1 MDKLIFSAKETAAY
15 LGVSRD
21 SVYDLCRAGKV
32 PGFRVGGQ
40 WRFSKSELDA
50 WVIRES
56 RKTLRA
62 DPDPATARG
71 MGEAVMANLA
81 EHSHGR

>member
-1 MDKLIFSAKETAAY
+1 MRLLTVRRLGMDKLIFSAKEAAAY

-32 PGFRVGGQ
+32 PGFKVGGQ

-50 WVIRES
+50 WVVRES
-56 RKTLRA
+56 RKTC
-62 DPDPATARG
+62 
-71 MGEAVMANLA
+71 
-81 EHSHGR
+81 GRTRSPPRPGAWGRP